1 MLCSSG
7 ILLGSGTQVIT
18 TADAPDFSLM
28 IRCQGRI
35 ALNAGCPKKL
45 DVFDG
50 WRSKVSKNT
59 RQGEHAAVSP
69 AV

>member
-1 MLCSSG
+1 
-7 ILLGSGTQVIT
+7 
-18 TADAPDFSLM
+18 M
-28 IRCQGRI
+28 IRCQARI

-59 RQGEHAAVSP
+59 GHGNMPQYRQPYDDFGADQVLNSS
-69 AV
+69 